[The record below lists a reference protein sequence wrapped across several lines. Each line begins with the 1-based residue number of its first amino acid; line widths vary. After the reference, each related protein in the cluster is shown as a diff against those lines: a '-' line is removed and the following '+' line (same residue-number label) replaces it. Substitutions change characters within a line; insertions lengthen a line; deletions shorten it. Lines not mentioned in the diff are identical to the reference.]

1 MKIFKN
7 TLLIGLLFFSINV
20 FATPAS
26 DSSVRQLLAAM
37 HARKLTHRL
46 KSQYRSIMTAAMQR
60 ELKGIKVTPKQEK
73 IIKNMT
79 NAVSNT
85 LQEEVSWKKLE
96 PMYLREYKKT
106 FSEKEVEGM
115 LAFFKTP
122 AGQAY
127 ANKVPLLTHN
137 IMLDYEKNMGPVLM
151 QRLQRIY
158 KKFMKEFISASK

>member
-1 MKIFKN
+1 M
-7 TLLIGLLFFSINV
+7 
-20 FATPAS
+20 
-26 DSSVRQLLAAM
+26 
-37 HARKLTHRL
+37 
-46 KSQYRSIMTAAMQR
+46 
-60 ELKGIKVTPKQEK
+60 TPKQEK